1 MSVSIRIR
9 IFRIIWNVNVYEK
22 NIYIYIFED
31 SKLDGID
38 QWDSL
43 RTARES
49 KRNEFIYNIDDFR
62 PEIGG
67 HAAIRYAGFRRYG
80 TEPFK

>member
-1 MSVSIRIR
+1 M
-9 IFRIIWNVNVYEK
+9 
-22 NIYIYIFED
+22 IYIFED

-49 KRNEFIYNIDDFR
+49 KRNEIIYNIDDLR

-67 HAAIRYAGFRRYG
+67 HAAIRYAFLIGLTILF
-80 TEPFK
+80 FMHCSFVSF

>member
-1 MSVSIRIR
+1 MECKCILIKK
-9 IFRIIWNVNVYEK
+9 IK
-22 NIYIYIFED
+22 YIFED

-49 KRNEFIYNIDDFR
+49 KRNEFIYNIDDLR

-67 HAAIRYAGFRRYG
+67 HAAIRYASFRIHIYG